1 MSKET
6 FRDLGA
12 DGNRFELRD
21 LRLEISEGYNG
32 EWMDVVKLKD
42 PEVREILVGSLDVS
56 EARRLRDWLNRILPD
71 KPLS

>member
-1 MSKET
+1 MNKET

-56 EARRLRDWLNRILPD
+56 EARRLRDWLNHILPD
-71 KPLS
+71 KS

>member
-6 FRDLGA
+6 FRDSGA

-71 KPLS
+71 KPRS

>member
-32 EWMDVVKLKD
+32 EWVDVVKLKD

-56 EARRLRDWLNRILPD
+56 EARRLRDWLNHILPD
-71 KPLS
+71 KS

>member
-21 LRLEISEGYNG
+21 LCLEISEGYNG

-42 PEVREILVGSLDVS
+42 PEVREILVGSFDVS

-71 KPLS
+71 KSRS

>member
-6 FRDLGA
+6 FRDSGA

-32 EWMDVVKLKD
+32 EWVDVIKLKD
-42 PEVREILVGSLDVS
+42 PEVREILVGSLDVC
-56 EARRLRDWLNRILPD
+56 EVRRLRDWLNRILPD
-71 KPLS
+71 KPRT

>member
-56 EARRLRDWLNRILPD
+56 EARRLRDWLNHILPD
-71 KPLS
+71 KS